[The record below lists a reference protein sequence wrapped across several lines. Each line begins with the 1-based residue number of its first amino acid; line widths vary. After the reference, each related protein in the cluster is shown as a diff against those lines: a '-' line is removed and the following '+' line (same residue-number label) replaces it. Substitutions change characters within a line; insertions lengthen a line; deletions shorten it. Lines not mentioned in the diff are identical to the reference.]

1 MSDRAQ
7 RRHSEELKQ
16 RIVADV
22 EAGRLS
28 LREAAR
34 QGFAADF
41 SSLVKDARLMPA
53 HQSERNCWI
62 QRR

>member
-22 EAGRLS
+22 EAGRLALREAGRLS

-34 QGFAADF
+34 QRFCGRFQ
-41 SSLVKDARLMPA
+41 LRG
-53 HQSERNCWI
+53 
-62 QRR
+62 